1 LQRAPTIAH
10 VLSAA
15 ERRGAMHDQ
24 KHDPMKG
31 PGIVLRRAAPD
42 DAPMVSGVF
51 LASFKATYD
60 FPLAHTDEEV
70 RGWIRDDLI
79 PAKETWV
86 AVDGAGAVIGMMA
99 LDGDDLAQLYIAPG
113 WTGQGIGSRFVELA
127 KRLRP
132 AGLWLF
138 TFQVNRGARRFYER
152 HGFEVVDE
160 NDGSRNEEHQP
171 DVRYEWRPGARRD

>member
-1 LQRAPTIAH
+1 
-10 VLSAA
+10 
-15 ERRGAMHDQ
+15 MHDQ
-24 KHDPMKG
+24 KQSRMRG

-42 DAPMVSGVF
+42 DAPMVSGMF

-86 AVDGAGAVIGMMA
+86 AVDGVGAVIGVMA

-113 WTGQGIGSRFVELA
+113 WTGRGIGSRFVELA

-132 AGLWLF
+132 TGLSLF
-138 TFQVNRGARRFYER
+138 TFQVNQGARRFYER
-152 HGFEVVDE
+152 HGFIVVDE
-160 NDGSRNEEHQP
+160 NDGARNEERQP
-171 DVRYEWRPGARRD
+171 DVRYEWCPEARRA

>member
-1 LQRAPTIAH
+1 
-10 VLSAA
+10 
-15 ERRGAMHDQ
+15 MHDQ

-86 AVDGAGAVIGMMA
+86 AV
-99 LDGDDLAQLYIAPG
+99 APRQE
-113 WTGQGIGSRFVELA
+113 TCCSA
-127 KRLRP
+127 PPPRP
-132 AGLWLF
+132 AAGIASV
-138 TFQVNRGARRFYER
+138 T
-152 HGFEVVDE
+152 
-160 NDGSRNEEHQP
+160 
-171 DVRYEWRPGARRD
+171 